1 MPNLRPEG
9 EGLEARQERY
19 CPDARREGLIA
30 GAVDQEGLGAWV
42 SITPHSL
49 YLSGNS
55 LALTLSS
62 SCSSPQLSSFRHLQK
77 PWCLFLFGKRNKWV
91 KECCRRRSGP
101 SMKLKAPFLNFQSL
115 CLGTSGGL
123 LQLENQ
129 RFQYTC
135 TLYKVA
141 VFVCNFQL
149 KNYSYFLLIIFF
161 V

>member
-1 MPNLRPEG
+1 M
-9 EGLEARQERY
+9 
-19 CPDARREGLIA
+19 
-30 GAVDQEGLGAWV
+30 
-42 SITPHSL
+42 
-49 YLSGNS
+49 
-55 LALTLSS
+55 
-62 SCSSPQLSSFRHLQK
+62 
-77 PWCLFLFGKRNKWV
+77 
-91 KECCRRRSGP
+91 KECRRCRSAS

-129 RFQYTC
+129 RFQDTC

-141 VFVCNFQL
+141 VFVYNFQL